1 MATYY
6 RWDKYGKRKV
16 TIETALGPVK
26 ITIGEDTAYNYSC
39 GFDSDAG
46 GEYLK
51 ILGLF
56 NPPTIKNGQYLNFP
70 KSTWTGFSAV
80 SLDSGAHIDEA
91 YKYDSSSF
99 RADMSGGVIT
109 VNNTLQKAT
118 TARERVGYVYSTSP
132 TSFPN
137 GGESGAYYYSGR
149 TTVISPTAP
158 PSLSYPAK
166 ILSSEVT
173 VSWPA
178 ASSNTNY
185 AVTAYELNYST
196 NGGSSWTVAGTT
208 SGTSMSVEIPAG
220 ATSIRFR
227 VRAKDTNGQW
237 SDYRTGTESQV
248 LLPPTIT
255 VPIIV
260 MQAQPIT
267 VNWTSITGASSYTL
281 QRKADTD
288 EDWTQVY
295 SGDNLTFTESAGT
308 WTSVQ
313 YRVQAVFDATPGG
326 WATSETIPVIASS
339 SLVISGQDEDLG
351 TITSDIPYSVAT
363 DTGNQ
368 ISLTRTVNGV
378 LVASLTV
385 DGGFAYSI
393 PVMDLPT
400 GTGTIVITAT
410 VQTSSGPVTVTR
422 TWTYTKQAQTFPGS
436 GGLAQLAQDGQNM
449 FPLTL
454 AEAVKTIS
462 GPWGGNLSTA
472 LDKLA
477 KAAVFN
483 RESVPKYTEVK
494 VDLSQI
500 TTQDAKNGKII
511 MLPYQ
516 GKMVPHIVVHVG
528 NPDPSM
534 YDASCNGVWLLR
546 KDIVE
551 NGPWNSTNVN
561 TLYGSTIMTAMQK
574 YVADYD
580 SSVQAAIKTVKIPY
594 CIGNG
599 DWTVRSG
606 SNGLECKVFPLSEC
620 EVGGSD
626 SNVPID
632 GAKLDYF
639 LTGGN
644 EPSANAKRIFEYEG
658 SPSRL
663 LLRNIYKINTYF
675 CGTCG
680 ETGVLGQWFCRDSA
694 GYLPCFILPT
704 TFQATYLVG
713 SGNTVHSEQEYTTAG
728 DFADLWGNT
737 IPTVKIETGSY
748 TGTGTYGSSNPNK
761 LTFVFPPKLVLV
773 FTGSLE
779 TFMIIP
785 AFAEN
790 PDGYGS
796 SFVRGG
802 SNTCQ
807 VYEVAKTVDGNSLSW
822 WVNGITQPHIQFNYS
837 GRTYNYIAIG

>member
-1 MATYY
+1 MQ
-6 RWDKYGKRKV
+6 
-16 TIETALGPVK
+16 L
-26 ITIGEDTAYNYSC
+26 
-39 GFDSDAG
+39 
-46 GEYLK
+46 L
-51 ILGLF
+51 
-56 NPPTIKNGQYLNFP
+56 
-70 KSTWTGFSAV
+70 SAV
-80 SLDSGAHIDEA
+80 TPGTLVKLNENGSPVEFYVAKHDYESGLNGPGRTLLVRAGVNNAGVWFTYPANAYADSNIDTWFNETYKAFLDSWVQTSINVTTFYYTPRLGTSTVTTLARAVFALSVTEVGLSAPHANSEGTVLPIAYTLRMLGSSYWTRTIYNNGEA
-91 YKYDSSSF
+91 LAYLVNSSGNVQG
-99 RADMSGGVIT
+99 D
-109 VNNTLQKAT
+109 
-118 TARERVGYVYSTSP
+118 
-132 TSFPN
+132 N
-137 GGESGAYYYSGR
+137 GGTSYRPCFTLPGALF
-149 TTVISPTAP
+149 V
-158 PSLSYPAK
+158 
-166 ILSSEVT
+166 
-173 VSWPA
+173 WDD
-178 ASSNTNY
+178 
-185 AVTAYELNYST
+185 
-196 NGGSSWTVAGTT
+196 GS
-208 SGTSMSVEIPAG
+208 I
-220 ATSIRFR
+220 
-227 VRAKDTNGQW
+227 NQ
-237 SDYRTGTESQV
+237 
-248 LLPPTIT
+248 T
-255 VPIIV
+255 VP
-260 MQAQPIT
+260 APA
-267 VNWTSITGASSYTL
+267 SITTPALIMQGNSVSISWDGISGVDSYIL
-281 QRKADTD
+281 QRKADSG
-288 EDWTQVY
+288 EWEQVY
-295 SGDNLTFTESAGT
+295 AGNDLTFTDTAGSWST
-308 WTSVQ
+308 VQ
-313 YRVQAVFDATPGG
+313 YQVCGVFGG
-326 WATSETIPVIASS
+326 TNGAFAQSEVITVVSASA
-339 SLVISGQDEDLG
+339 LVISGADGDLG

-436 GGLAQLAQDGQNM
+436 GGLAQLAQGGQNM

-454 AEAVKTIS
+454 AEAVKTIG

-483 RESVPKYTEVK
+483 RENAPKYTEVK

-534 YDASCNGVWLLR
+534 YDSSCNGVWLLR

-606 SNGLECKVFPLSEC
+606 SNGLECKVFPLSEY
-620 EVGGSD
+620 EAGGSD
-626 SNVPID
+626 PNVPID
-632 GAKLDYF
+632 GVKLDYF
-639 LTGGN
+639 LTGAN
-644 EPSANAKRIFEYEG
+644 EPSANAKRIFKYEER
-658 SPSRL
+658 PSRS
-663 LLRNIYKINTYF
+663 LLRSIWKINTFF
-675 CGTCG
+675 CSECD
-680 ETGVLGQWFCRDSA
+680 ETGVFGQWYCRDSA

-728 DFADLWGNT
+728 DFADLWGNI

-748 TGTGTYGSSNPNK
+748 VGTGQSGGSNPNT
-761 LTFVFPPKLVLV
+761 LTLSFEPKVVFIELDKQDSYFFFSSGMFIVRSGPDSKCFLTNKYSNQGG
-773 FTGSLE
+773 FQQGWCAIKSTGNKISW
-779 TFMIIP
+779 F
-785 AFAEN
+785 
-790 PDGYGS
+790 S
-796 SFVRGG
+796 GG
-802 SNTCQ
+802 SVTGNWASTSEIQ
-807 VYEVAKTVDGNSLSW
+807 LNSL
-822 WVNGITQPHIQFNYS
+822 
-837 GRTYNYIAIG
+837 GRTYNYVALG